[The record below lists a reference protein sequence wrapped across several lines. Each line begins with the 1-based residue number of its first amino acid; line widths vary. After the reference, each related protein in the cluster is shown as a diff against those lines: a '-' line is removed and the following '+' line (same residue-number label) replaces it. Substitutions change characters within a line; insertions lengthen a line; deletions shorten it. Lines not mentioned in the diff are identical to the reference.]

1 MNNRQ
6 QQAEE
11 SRQDEDDVRPR
22 RAMGNAGQGTANDL
36 EASANERQQQ
46 GFADN
51 GEARST
57 TSDQSRQLLSAF
69 GLHSANNG
77 FTGTVGVGAAC
88 PWFQAMQMQ
97 QPAYNVNQ
105 SNPLVQHQLLAP
117 LLQLALSQASQA
129 PGYQSQ
135 PQQLQQLLLMIQLLN
150 LFSTPPQVPD
160 TNVPQLSLQQMLQL
174 LAWIISG
181 GQPPPPPPPLM
192 APQVPALIWMQ
203 GGPPTNSMITAP
215 FIPTPS
221 PFGALVSSQSQEST
235 MADAFLTSSS
245 QRTEKSASVPPA
257 DRAPVAFP
265 NPPPRKKRRY
275 SHEKFPQKLHRLIL
289 EAEANGSSHIIR
301 FISDGSQF
309 EIVNTQLFESEIVPR
324 YFRARSA
331 SSIKRLMRMYGF
343 RKISG
348 TWLEGRFEHE
358 YFHRDYP
365 EMVENMER
373 IETTGGDNAKMDHDT

>member
-22 RAMGNAGQGTANDL
+22 RAMGNAGHARGQSETSLTANDL

-135 PQQLQQLLLMIQLLN
+135 PQQLQQLLL
-150 LFSTPPQVPD
+150 T
-160 TNVPQLSLQQMLQL
+160 
-174 LAWIISG
+174 
-181 GQPPPPPPPLM
+181 
-192 APQVPALIWMQ
+192 
-203 GGPPTNSMITAP
+203 
-215 FIPTPS
+215 
-221 PFGALVSSQSQEST
+221 E
-235 MADAFLTSSS
+235 SSS
-245 QRTEKSASVPPA
+245 SRYKCSSAFFAANASTSCLDHLRRTTATA
-257 DRAPVAFP
+257 TAAT
-265 NPPPRKKRRY
+265 
-275 SHEKFPQKLHRLIL
+275 
-289 EAEANGSSHIIR
+289 
-301 FISDGSQF
+301 DGSAGAGSHLDAGRSPHQF
-309 EIVNTQLFESEIVPR
+309 HDYCTFHPYPIPVW
-324 YFRARSA
+324 RAC
-331 SSIKRLMRMYGF
+331 L
-343 RKISG
+343 
-348 TWLEGRFEHE
+348 
-358 YFHRDYP
+358 
-365 EMVENMER
+365 
-373 IETTGGDNAKMDHDT
+373 